1 MRAHFFRIV
10 SEDDLMDRLYNVMK
24 DTGVF
29 LSLDLDLRQILYL
42 SNIVERDRIQKQKN
56 DQLAAQLRR

>member
-1 MRAHFFRIV
+1 
-10 SEDDLMDRLYNVMK
+10 MDRLYNVMK

>member
-29 LSLDLDLRQILYL
+29 LSLDLDLRQILYM
-42 SNIVERDRIQKQKN
+42 SNIVERDRIQKQKA
-56 DQLAAQLRR
+56 DQLAAQIRR